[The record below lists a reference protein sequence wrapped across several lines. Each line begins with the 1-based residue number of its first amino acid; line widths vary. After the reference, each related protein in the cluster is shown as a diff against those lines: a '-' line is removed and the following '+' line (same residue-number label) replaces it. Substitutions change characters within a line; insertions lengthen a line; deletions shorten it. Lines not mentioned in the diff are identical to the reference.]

1 MTKTDEYIE
10 NRLIWKAGKYKLPT
24 NFSFYFRDLSSEI
37 KKYLS
42 TQIDLN
48 TSGNPV
54 LFFTRPT
61 KEWTLICTRQVICN
75 DTNRIFKIN
84 LSDIKE
90 ILPTEF
96 DPKIE
101 GHLKVSK
108 TVQKKTKWDEIKI
121 IDRQNRSYFFFADSG
136 SDLFS
141 LWNILLMAIR
151 ISER

>member
-1 MTKTDEYIE
+1 MQKTDDQIE
-10 NRLIWKAGKYKLPT
+10 NKLIWRARRNNLPSKS
-24 NFSFYFRDLSSEI
+24 SFYFRDLSPEI

-42 TQIDLN
+42 DQIDLA

-75 DTNRIFKIN
+75 DTNKIFKLN
-84 LSDIKE
+84 LSDIEE

-96 DPKIE
+96 DPRIPGYLE
-101 GHLKVSK
+101 VFK
-108 TVQKKTKWDEIKI
+108 TVKKKAEWNEIKI
-121 IDRQNRSYFFFADSG
+121 IDRQNRSYILYADSG
-136 SDLFS
+136 SDLFA

-151 ISER
+151 MI